1 MCNPLAVM
9 AVAAVASAA
18 MTGVSAASQ
27 ASAQKKQAEY
37 QAQVAANNAKVSA
50 WQRSDAL
57 QRGEID
63 AQNAMRQQADL
74 LGRQRASMAANGID
88 ITQGS
93 ALDVLST
100 TRFLG
105 QADVN
110 TIQSNAAREAWG
122 YEVQGSNQLADANLS
137 KWKADNTDPALAGG
151 MAAGSSL
158 LSSASSY
165 AMAGGFK
172 GGNSGTV
179 SPMKIRSTGGTGW
192 VG

>member
-1 MCNPLAVM
+1 MCIPLIAV
-9 AVAAVASAA
+9 AAIAAVASAGMA
-18 MTGVSAASQ
+18 GYSAYSQ
-27 ASAQKKQAEY
+27 ADASKKAANY

-63 AQNAMRQQADL
+63 AQNSMRQQADVM
-74 LGRQRASMAANGID
+74 GKQRASMAANGID

-137 KWKADNTDPALAGG
+137 KWKADNTHPALAGG

-165 AMAGGFK
+165 GMSGGFK
-172 GGNSGTV
+172 GGSSGTV
-179 SPMKIRSTGGTGW
+179 SSMMVRPTGGSGW
-192 VG
+192 

>member
-1 MCNPLAVM
+1 MCESVSIAVG
-9 AVAAVASAA
+9 AAVASAA
-18 MTGVSAASQ
+18 MSGLSAYSQ
-27 ASAQKKQAEY
+27 ADATKKAANY

-63 AQNAMRQQADL
+63 AQNAMRKQASV
-74 LGRQRASMAANGID
+74 LGEQRASMAANGID
-88 ITQGS
+88 ISQGS

-105 QADVN
+105 QVDVN

-122 YEVQGSNQLADANLS
+122 YDVQGANFMADANLS
-137 KWKADNTDPALAGG
+137 KWKADNTNPALAGG

-172 GGNSGTV
+172 GGKSGTV

-192 VG
+192 